1 MLKLGRSLIAGLA
14 LMAFAAPQAHA
25 DGSWAGNGSYCGGS
39 LFSTCYSVDLSWAGA
54 GTTLAV
60 TLRLKNDDPQAGL
73 KWFAVGLD
81 NLPSDVTGTLVSG
94 PAGYGNPPPNDLTGS
109 PFVPNTVSASNP
121 GGSAPGSTFL
131 TWTFTLTGDS
141 RTAAQWDAVM
151 NAAGVGLHAGGTAC
165 GSTKVVARDNLA
177 GGSAYGTNSG
187 PPSACDFP
195 DPNTSIA
202 PEPATMGLLALGLV
216 GMGGVG
222 FLRRRR
228 KV

>member
-25 DGSWAGNGSYCGGS
+25 DGSWAGNGGPYCGGS
-39 LFSTCYSVDLSWAGA
+39 GFSTCYSVDLSWAGS

-60 TLRLKNDDPQAGL
+60 TLSLKNDDPQAGL

-81 NLPSDVTGTLVSG
+81 NLPADVTSDFLTG
-94 PAGYGNPPPNDLTGS
+94 PAGYQDPPPNDFSGS
-109 PFVPNTVSASNP
+109 PFVGNTASSPNP
-121 GGSAPGSTFL
+121 GGAAPGTTFR
-131 TWTFTLTGDS
+131 TWTFTFSGNS

-151 NAAGVGLHAGGTAC
+151 NAAGVGLHAGGTPC
-165 GSTKVVARDNLA
+165 PSTKVVTRDDGEA
-177 GGSAYGTNSG
+177 FVTNSG
-187 PPSACDFP
+187 PPTLCDA
-195 DPNTSIA
+195 TVV

-216 GMGGVG
+216 GIGGAG
-222 FLRRRR
+222 LIRRRR

>member
-14 LMAFAAPQAHA
+14 LVAISAPQAHA

-39 LFSTCYSVDLSWAGA
+39 LFSTCYSVDLSWAGS

-60 TLRLKNDDPQAGL
+60 TLNLANDDPQAGL
-73 KWFAVGLD
+73 KWFAVGFD
-81 NLPSDVTGTLVSG
+81 NLPADITGTLVSG
-94 PAGYGNPPPNDLTGS
+94 PAGYGNPPPNDFNGS
-109 PFVPNTVSASNP
+109 PFVPTTVSASNP
-121 GGSAPGSTFL
+121 GGLDPGDVVFS
-131 TWTFTLTGDS
+131 TWTFTFSGTS
-141 RTAAQWDAVM
+141 RTAAEWDAVM

-177 GGSAYGTNSG
+177 SGSAFGTNSG
-187 PPSACDFP
+187 PSSLCDAV
-195 DPNTSIA
+195 SV

-216 GMGGVG
+216 GMGGAG
-222 FLRRRR
+222 LIRRRR

>member
-39 LFSTCYSVDLSWAGA
+39 LFSTCYSVDLSWAGS

-60 TLRLKNDDPQAGL
+60 TLNLKNDDPQAGL
-73 KWFAVGLD
+73 KWFAVGFD
-81 NLPSDVTGTLVSG
+81 NLPADVTGSLVSSSLSG
-94 PAGYGNPPPNDLTGS
+94 FGNPPPNNFSGS
-109 PFVPNTVSASNP
+109 PFVPTTVSASNA
-121 GGSAPGSTFL
+121 GGIAPGNTFQ
-131 TWTFTLTGDS
+131 TWTFTFSGTS
-141 RTAAQWDAVM
+141 RTSAQWDAVM

-165 GSTKVVARDNLA
+165 GSTKVVARDNLESGA
-177 GGSAYGTNSG
+177 EFGTNSG
-187 PPSACDFP
+187 PPSLCDAV
-195 DPNTSIA
+195 SV

-216 GMGGVG
+216 GMGGAG
-222 FLRRRR
+222 LIRRRR